1 MITISVCMIV
11 KDEEAVLGRCL
22 DSLTGLAD
30 EIIIVDTG
38 SRDATKKIA
47 ARYTDKIYD
56 FTWIDD
62 FAAARNVSFSK
73 ATKDYIY
80 VADADEVIDEENR
93 ARFLMLKQTL
103 LPEIDIVQMKYTNQ
117 LEHNT
122 TYNFDEEY
130 RPKLYKRLR
139 TFRFTDPI
147 HESVVL
153 SPVIYDSEIT
163 IQHMPQSNHAGRDFK
178 TFLKV
183 IRKDGKLSP
192 KLYEMYARELFIAGT
207 DQDFYD
213 SAEYF
218 EDFAE
223 HMECSE
229 RERKIF
235 ECVLT
240 KVYRLKKD
248 PNGLMRYSLKNM
260 AEGRASAEVCH
271 ELGEYFYELAD
282 YKEAVIWFYNA
293 AYEAECELNIHYAG
307 DYPLKRLAD
316 CYRLLGDRQQEEAY
330 QAQSEAWCKENMR

>member
-1 MITISVCMIV
+1 
-11 KDEEAVLGRCL
+11 
-22 DSLTGLAD
+22 
-30 EIIIVDTG
+30 VDTG
-38 SRDATKKIA
+38 SGDATKKIA
-47 ARYTDKIYD
+47 ARYTDKLYD
-56 FTWIDD
+56 FKWIDD

-73 ATKDYIY
+73 ATMDYIY

-93 ARFLMLKQTL
+93 ARFRMLKQTL
-103 LPEIDIVQMKYTNQ
+103 LPEIDIVQMKYANQ
-117 LEHNT
+117 LDYNT

-130 RPKLYKRLR
+130 RPKLYKRQR

-153 SPVIYDSEIT
+153 SPVIYDSDIV
-163 IQHMPQSNHAGRDFK
+163 IRHMPQSNHAERDFK

-183 IRKDGKLSP
+183 IQREGKLSP
-192 KLYEMYARELFIAGT
+192 KLYEMYARELFIAGS
-207 DQDFYD
+207 DKDFSD
-213 SAEYF
+213 AAAYF

-223 HMECSE
+223 HTECSE

-260 AEGRASAEVCH
+260 AEGKASAEVCH
-271 ELGEYFYELAD
+271 ELGEYFYELED
-282 YKEAVIWFYNA
+282 YREAVIWYYNA
-293 AYEAECELNIHYAG
+293 AYETECELNIRYAG

-330 QAQSEAWCKENMR
+330 QAQREAWCKENMR